1 MNVTDDNYGE
11 IFDFYE
17 DRGYGYRIG
26 IGPNPAL
33 IVIDFSCGFTRGSN
47 DFPGGNFSE
56 AIAATNQLLNVVRGR
71 FPVFFTTIA
80 YDDPEEE
87 GGWWAKKVPWL
98 LCLEKLADAVKID
111 PVLGW
116 HPDDIL
122 IEKRFPSSF
131 HGTNFDSLLQKE
143 NVDTLIITGCTTS
156 VCVRETAVDAMQHG
170 YRAIVVPE
178 AVGDFNPL
186 IHNLNLKDLDSR
198 YADVTP
204 LSEVLAN
211 LEEISSTAKK

>member
-1 MNVTDDNYGE
+1 MNITDDNYGE

-26 IGPNPAL
+26 IGANPAL

-56 AIAATNQLLNVVRGR
+56 AIAATNQLLHVVRGR

-80 YDDPEEE
+80 YDDPEEQ

-116 HPDDIL
+116 HPDDTL
-122 IEKRFPSSF
+122 IENPSMNDWDFQERYVDRLLDCSTIGVGAIGLEAIGRKNQKGKLRTLKF
-131 HGTNFDSLLQKE
+131 LLDVNHPNF
-143 NVDTLIITGCTTS
+143 
-156 VCVRETAVDAMQHG
+156 
-170 YRAIVVPE
+170 
-178 AVGDFNPL
+178 
-186 IHNLNLKDLDSR
+186 
-198 YADVTP
+198 
-204 LSEVLAN
+204 
-211 LEEISSTAKK
+211 